1 MRPRTLLIL
10 LLLLVALAAFAWFV
24 DRDLPGSD
32 ERAEKAQQV
41 LYFDGDQVVAVRIER
56 GEERIRLEGTH
67 PSLEPGGEATPR
79 EPVVWRLVE
88 PLLARA
94 DGGKVRALL
103 SDLGSLES
111 QRKIE
116 QPDRAALGLI
126 EPRARLILERT
137 QGGEL
142 VLELGAALPS
152 SESMIVARAGEAVA
166 HVVASRLFDTVDRA
180 SGQWRD
186 HNLFRGERARVDRI
200 RLTAAGE
207 PTVTLARRG
216 EEMWLESPITD
227 RAASDP
233 VDRLLEALVGLQ
245 AERFLDAHD
254 ESSSSRLGLEPP
266 RATIEILANDGTKI
280 LSLSLGREVEGS
292 AGGARFARAGD
303 EWVELGRSLEEW
315 WSKPVEEW
323 RSKRWT
329 ALEPW
334 QVDDATIE
342 SPSGRL
348 VLRREG
354 VDWQREGVAIPFT
367 SVSDL
372 FAMLSETQA
381 VALAPATVVAEA
393 LGTPLM
399 TLTLAASEG
408 HEETLALYPAIDS
421 SSSTLPAT
429 VSGREVVLLLPATT
443 LTSLEAKVAAIRAAE
458 PLPQDDFEEDEV
470 VINATEGNDEK
481 MAPQ

>member
-1 MRPRTLLIL
+1 
-10 LLLLVALAAFAWFV
+10 
-24 DRDLPGSD
+24 
-32 ERAEKAQQV
+32 
-41 LYFDGDQVVAVRIER
+41 
-56 GEERIRLEGTH
+56 
-67 PSLEPGGEATPR
+67 
-79 EPVVWRLVE
+79 
-88 PLLARA
+88 
-94 DGGKVRALL
+94 
-103 SDLGSLES
+103 
-111 QRKIE
+111 
-116 QPDRAALGLI
+116 
-126 EPRARLILERT
+126 
-137 QGGEL
+137 
-142 VLELGAALPS
+142 
-152 SESMIVARAGEAVA
+152 
-166 HVVASRLFDTVDRA
+166 
-180 SGQWRD
+180 
-186 HNLFRGERARVDRI
+186 
-200 RLTAAGE
+200 
-207 PTVTLARRG
+207 
-216 EEMWLESPITD
+216 MWLESPITD

-254 ESSSSRLGLEPP
+254 ESSSSRLGLESP
-266 RATIEILANDGTKI
+266 RATIEVLADDGTEI
-280 LSLSLGREVEGS
+280 LNLSLGSVSLGNGAEGS
-292 AGGARFARAGD
+292 AGGARFARAGE

-399 TLTLAASEG
+399 TLALAASEG